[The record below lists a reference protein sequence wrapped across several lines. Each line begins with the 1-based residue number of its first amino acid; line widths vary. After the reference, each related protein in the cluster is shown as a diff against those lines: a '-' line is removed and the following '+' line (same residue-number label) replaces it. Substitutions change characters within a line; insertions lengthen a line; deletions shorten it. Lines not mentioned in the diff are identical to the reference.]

1 MYLLMGRYFD
11 WTELW
16 EIGLCG
22 LIVFDSIAVLL
33 EMWKHLGRS
42 DMFVKSKWNKG
53 RSVKF
58 TARSMAQQIKKW
70 SRLNVR

>member
-16 EIGLCG
+16 EIGLRG
-22 LIVFDSIAVLL
+22 LIIFDSIAVLL

-42 DMFVKSKWNKG
+42 DMFVKSNWNKG